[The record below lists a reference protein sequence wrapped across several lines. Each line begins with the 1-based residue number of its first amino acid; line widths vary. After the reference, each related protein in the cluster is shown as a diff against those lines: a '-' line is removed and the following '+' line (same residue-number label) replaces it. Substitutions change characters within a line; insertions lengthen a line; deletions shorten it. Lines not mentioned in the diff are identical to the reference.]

1 MYTVAVCE
9 DQKDTR
15 EEAAA
20 LCSEVLTDLDIEH
33 RIAVF
38 SSAEELETQL
48 LSGERFDLLCLDILM
63 DGKSGMEL
71 AKKLRMTD
79 DRTSILF
86 LTGSSEYLKDG
97 YEVRPIQ
104 YLLKP
109 VKREELARAIETDLR
124 LHHQSKTVSIH
135 VGGRTF
141 VLPIADILYAE
152 SREHGTVL
160 HTIHGEQ
167 FLPCSLSQTEESLPA
182 ENFCRC
188 HNSFLVN
195 FSHIREVSGRT
206 VYLLEG
212 GEVSIGRLYGAV
224 PKSIRPLSQ
233 PHLIYIQKTPRCSVR
248 SGSTAEHFFGLEE
261 RLSQYGHAF
270 SRSAVIT
277 VKRFLS

>member
-20 LCSEVLTDLDIEH
+20 LCGEVLTDLKIEH
-33 RIAVF
+33 RIAAF
-38 SSAEELETQL
+38 SSAEDLETQL

-63 DGKSGMEL
+63 DGESGMEF

-124 LHHQSKTVSIH
+124 LHHQPKTVS
-135 VGGRTF
+135 R
-141 VLPIADILYAE
+141 
-152 SREHGTVL
+152 SRVRPTP
-160 HTIHGEQ
+160 Q
-167 FLPCSLSQTEESLPA
+167 SRRRRP
-182 ENFCRC
+182 R
-188 HNSFLVN
+188 
-195 FSHIREVSGRT
+195 
-206 VYLLEG
+206 LL
-212 GEVSIGRLYGAV
+212 L
-224 PKSIRPLSQ
+224 
-233 PHLIYIQKTPRCSVR
+233 KTTRHP
-248 SGSTAEHFFGLEE
+248 TP
-261 RLSQYGHAF
+261 
-270 SRSAVIT
+270 
-277 VKRFLS
+277 

>member
-1 MYTVAVCE
+1 MYAVAVCE

-20 LCSEVLTDLDIEH
+20 LCGEVLTDLEIEH
-33 RIAVF
+33 RIAAF
-38 SSAEELETQL
+38 SSAEDLETQL

-63 DGKSGMEL
+63 DGESGMEF

-152 SREHGTVL
+152 SREHGAVL

-167 FLPCSLSQTEESLPA
+167 FLPYLQAVCSAEPNGGNASCRKFLP
-182 ENFCRC
+182 
-188 HNSFLVN
+188 L
-195 FSHIREVSGRT
+195 
-206 VYLLEG
+206 
-212 GEVSIGRLYGAV
+212 
-224 PKSIRPLSQ
+224 PQ
-233 PHLIYIQKTPRCSVR
+233 Q
-248 SGSTAEHFFGLEE
+248 FFGKLLPHPGGQ
-261 RLSQYGHAF
+261 RQDGI
-270 SRSAVIT
+270 SAGG
-277 VKRFLS
+277 R

>member
-1 MYTVAVCE
+1 MYAVAVCE

-20 LCSEVLTDLDIEH
+20 LCGEVLTDLEIEH
-33 RIAVF
+33 RIAAF
-38 SSAEELETQL
+38 SSAEDLETQL

-63 DGKSGMEL
+63 DGESGMEF
-71 AKKLRMTD
+71 AKK
-79 DRTSILF
+79 
-86 LTGSSEYLKDG
+86 
-97 YEVRPIQ
+97 
-104 YLLKP
+104 LLKP

-152 SREHGTVL
+152 SREHGAVL

-167 FLPCSLSQTEESLPA
+167 FLPCSLSQTEETLPA

-212 GEVSIGRLYGAV
+212 GEVSIGRRYMV
-224 PKSIRPLSQ
+224 QFQNRF
-233 PHLIYIQKTPRCSVR
+233 VR
-248 SGSTAEHFFGLEE
+248 YLN
-261 RLSQYGHAF
+261 R
-270 SRSAVIT
+270 I
-277 VKRFLS
+277 

>member
-1 MYTVAVCE
+1 MYAVAVCE

-20 LCSEVLTDLDIEH
+20 LCGEVLTDLEIEH
-33 RIAVF
+33 RIAAF
-38 SSAEELETQL
+38 SSAEDLETQL

-63 DGKSGMEL
+63 DGESGMEF

-152 SREHGTVL
+152 SR
-160 HTIHGEQ
+160 
-167 FLPCSLSQTEESLPA
+167 
-182 ENFCRC
+182 
-188 HNSFLVN
+188 
-195 FSHIREVSGRT
+195 
-206 VYLLEG
+206 
-212 GEVSIGRLYGAV
+212 
-224 PKSIRPLSQ
+224 
-233 PHLIYIQKTPRCSVR
+233 
-248 SGSTAEHFFGLEE
+248 STAL
-261 RLSQYGHAF
+261 F
-270 SRSAVIT
+270 STRSTASSFCPV
-277 VKRFLS
+277 L

>member
-20 LCSEVLTDLDIEH
+20 LCGEVLTDLEIEH
-33 RIAVF
+33 RIAAF
-38 SSAEELETQL
+38 SSAEDLETQL
-48 LSGERFDLLCLDILM
+48 LSGERFDLLCLDILI
-63 DGKSGMEL
+63 DGESGMEF

-167 FLPCSLSQTEESLPA
+167 FLPCSLSQTEETLPA

-212 GEVSIGRLYGAV
+212 GEVSIGRRYMV
-224 PKSIRPLSQ
+224 QFQNRF
-233 PHLIYIQKTPRCSVR
+233 VR
-248 SGSTAEHFFGLEE
+248 YLN
-261 RLSQYGHAF
+261 R
-270 SRSAVIT
+270 I
-277 VKRFLS
+277 